1 MDTVNLTTPA
11 LLFPAISLLLLA
23 YTNRFL
29 VLAQLI
35 RDLANKMRPENQ
47 EVTERQLNNLE
58 RRVQLIIWMQSLGVI
73 SFLLC
78 TVTMTLLYLG
88 WDRSG
93 HLLFGLSLLCMVGS
107 LLISLREITISGM
120 ALNIQL
126 ENMHR
131 ASRIIHGEMN
141 NHR

>member
-1 MDTVNLTTPA
+1 MDAVNLTTPA

-35 RDLANKMRPENQ
+35 RDLSNKMRPENQ
-47 EVTERQLNNLE
+47 EITARQIRNLAH
-58 RRVQLIIWMQSLGVI
+58 RVQLIIWMQSLGVI

-78 TVTMTLLYLG
+78 AVTMTLLYLG
-88 WDRSG
+88 WERSG
-93 HLLFGLSLLCMVGS
+93 HALFGLSLLCMVGS
-107 LLISLREITISGM
+107 LVISLKEITISGM

-126 ENMHR
+126 ENLKL
-131 ASRIIHGEMN
+131 SQQEGEEPPPA
-141 NHR
+141 R

>member
-1 MDTVNLTTPA
+1 MDAVSLTTPA

-35 RDLANKMRPENQ
+35 RDLSNKIRPENQ
-47 EVTERQLNNLE
+47 EITERQIRNLAH
-58 RRVQLIIWMQSLGVI
+58 RVQLIIWMQSLGVI

-88 WDRSG
+88 WERSG
-93 HLLFGLSLLCMVGS
+93 HLLFGLSLLSMVGS
-107 LLISLREITISGM
+107 LLISLKEITISGM

-126 ENMHR
+126 GHLQL
-131 ASRIIHGEMN
+131 AQQDGSRPPG
-141 NHR
+141 